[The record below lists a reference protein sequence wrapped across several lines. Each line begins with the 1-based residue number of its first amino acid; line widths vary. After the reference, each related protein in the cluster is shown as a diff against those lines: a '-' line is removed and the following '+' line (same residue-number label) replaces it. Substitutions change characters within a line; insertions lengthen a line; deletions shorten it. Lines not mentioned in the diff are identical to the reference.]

1 MKFTVYQNFWLAVIR
16 FHLRCS
22 KKGGSFK
29 NMICKRISLQVVA
42 STLPSRATST
52 AIATPTRW
60 GSTWAGRCSLSPR
73 ETSEKVRSGIKRNF
87 SLLQLLYLSCFSGEE
102 VTDNYCAVFS
112 ELGVLARKQFLR
124 VRNRFGFL
132 YIKLSINRRTSFSL
146 VSAKL
151 ARRSGRRTASCR
163 PARPLR
169 RWRQE
174 REKKIETKIEK
185 QNREKGKVIE
195 EMEIQRHRHCETLR
209 WRTSCASTRWTTWP
223 RWREERSTRRSHSI
237 AKKSLSSR

>member
-1 MKFTVYQNFWLAVIR
+1 M
-16 FHLRCS
+16 
-22 KKGGSFK
+22 
-29 NMICKRISLQVVA
+29 VA
-42 STLPSRATST
+42 FTLPLRATST
-52 AIATPTRW
+52 AIATPTQW

-87 SLLQLLYLSCFSGEE
+87 SLQLLHLPCFSGEE

-132 YIKLSINRRTSFSL
+132 EMKLSIYRRTSFSL

-169 RWRQE
+169 RCRQE
-174 REKKIETKIEK
+174 REKEREKIERQIERQK
-185 QNREKGKVIE
+185 REKVIE
-195 EMEIQRHRHCETLR
+195 EMERQRCGHCETLR

-223 RWREERSTRRSHSI
+223 PWREERSTRRSPSI
-237 AKKSLSSR
+237 AKRSLSSR